1 MTTAVDGRYPPIE
14 HYAVIGDCRT
24 AALLSRDG
32 SLDWLCLPDFSSPS
46 VFAAILDR
54 ERGGCF
60 SIHATGRFS
69 AERRYLESSAVL
81 ETTFR
86 GGSGAVRVL
95 DALPVID
102 GLDALEPMREVLRV
116 VEGVAG
122 QVELAVCC
130 DPRPGYGARRPQP
143 RHRGRLGW

>member
-54 ERGGCF
+54 DRGDCF
-60 SIHATGRFS
+60 SIHPTGWFS
-69 AERRYLESSAVL
+69 AERRYLDSSADASL
-81 ETTFR
+81 LLLPALR
-86 GGSGAVRVL
+86 YL
-95 DALPVID
+95 DA
-102 GLDALEPMREVLRV
+102 A
-116 VEGVAG
+116 
-122 QVELAVCC
+122 
-130 DPRPGYGARRPQP
+130 DPRMHSTHERA
-143 RHRGRLGW
+143 